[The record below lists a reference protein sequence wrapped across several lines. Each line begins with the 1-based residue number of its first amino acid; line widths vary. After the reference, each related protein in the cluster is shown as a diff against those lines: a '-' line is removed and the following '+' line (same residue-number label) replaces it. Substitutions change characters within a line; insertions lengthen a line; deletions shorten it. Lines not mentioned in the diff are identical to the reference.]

1 MVPAGYVQALVDYG
15 EIFGAKAVQ
24 QIKDELESLFER
36 KNTEGGMAV
45 VNSSLAGKSF
55 GFQVNMTLEEKFTA
69 FAKAYKA
76 LMGAA
81 GDSSITFLDF
91 SEMGNICPAS

>member
-36 KNTEGGMAV
+36 KNTEGGTAV
-45 VNSSLAGKSF
+45 VNSTISGKSF
-55 GFQVNMTLEEKFTA
+55 GFQVNMTLEEKFSA
-69 FAKAYKA
+69 FAQAYKT
-76 LMGAA
+76 LTGDA
-81 GDSSITFLDF
+81 GNSPITFLDF
-91 SEMGNICPAS
+91 SGMGSAST

>member
-36 KNTEGGMAV
+36 KNAEGGLAV
-45 VNSSLAGKSF
+45 VNSTLAGKSF
-55 GFQVNMTLEEKFTA
+55 GFVVNMTLEEKFSA
-69 FAKAYKA
+69 FARAYKA
-76 LMGAA
+76 LTVAA
-81 GDSSITFLDF
+81 GDSPITFLDY
-91 SEMGNICPAS
+91 SRMGENCS